1 MVLGTSRKI
10 AIFKVATLQRQA
22 HLQSCNV
29 PFREVLKFG
38 GECREHLFKGVLCP
52 SESAKPACWLHF

>member
-1 MVLGTSRKI
+1 MVLGTFRRKRI

-29 PFREVLKFG
+29 P
-38 GECREHLFKGVLCP
+38 
-52 SESAKPACWLHF
+52 SSASDNVKV